1 MTQDE
6 ALLAKYGEVKPFIE
20 TNTRTPSKH
29 NDDERESY
37 LNWMKHNRKLIA
49 AGC

>member
-20 TNTRTPSKH
+20 TNTRAPSKH

-37 LNWMKHNRKLIA
+37 LDEA
-49 AGC
+49 

>member
-20 TNTRTPSKH
+20 TNMRPPSKH

-37 LNWMKHNRKLIA
+37 LNWMKHKLRRVVEK
-49 AGC
+49 